1 MSAKPSSRPTDGSS
15 PQTLSDIVS
24 VTYLNRDNCSFTEKN
39 GFLGLRA
46 TIDKRKVSLWEQHLC
61 EGESATGDTEELV
74 LDRIFLSRAFP
85 FEKPFEYISVFDKD
99 KHEVGFIR
107 SLTEDFDEAVCAR
120 LMRELEESYY
130 CPVIRRILSVKTQR
144 GISYWQVEC
153 DFGEASFAL
162 NDVYVDMRKLEGA
175 NGELRLLLT
184 DIHGN
189 RYEIPNANALDRQ
202 SYRRIELYL

>member
-1 MSAKPSSRPTDGSS
+1 MSKNSPSPR
-15 PQTLSDIVS
+15 TLSDIVS

-46 TIDKRKVSLWEQHLC
+46 TVDKRDVSLWEQHRR
-61 EGESATGDTEELV
+61 EDKPAAGDTEELV

-85 FEKPFEYISVFDKD
+85 FEKPFEYISVFDRD
-99 KHEVGFIR
+99 KHEIGFIR
-107 SLTEDFDEAVCAR
+107 SLTEDFDKAVCAR

-130 CPVIRRILSVKTQR
+130 CPLIRRILSVKTQH

-153 DFGEASFAL
+153 DFGEASFSL
-162 NDVYVDMRKLEGA
+162 RDVYVDMRKLEGK

-184 DIHGN
+184 DVYGN
-189 RYEIPNANALDRQ
+189 RYEIPDANALDRQ

>member
-1 MSAKPSSRPTDGSS
+1 MSTKPSSGLASPTV
-15 PQTLSDIVS
+15 QTLNDIVS

-46 TIDKRKVSLWEQHLC
+46 VVDKREALLWEQHLKTD
-61 EGESATGDTEELV
+61 EMVVGDKEELV

-107 SLTEDFDEAVCAR
+107 SLAEDFDESVCER
-120 LMRELEESYY
+120 LMRELEETYY
-130 CPVIRRILSVKTQR
+130 CPIIRRILSVKTQR

-153 DFGEASFAL
+153 DFGETSFSL
-162 NDVYVDMRKLEGA
+162 HDVYADMRKIDGS
-175 NGELRLLLT
+175 NGELRLLIT
-184 DIHGN
+184 DVYGN

-202 SYRRIELYL
+202 SYRRIELFL

>member
-1 MSAKPSSRPTDGSS
+1 MSKSSPS

-46 TIDKRKVSLWEQHLC
+46 TIDRRDVSLWEQHRR
-61 EGESATGDTEELV
+61 EDKPAAGEPEELV

-99 KHEVGFIR
+99 KHEIGFIR

-153 DFGEASFAL
+153 DFGEASFSL
-162 NDVYVDMRKLEGA
+162 RDVYVDMRKLEGE

-184 DIHGN
+184 DVYGN
-189 RYEIPNANALDRQ
+189 RYEIPDANALDRQ

>member
-1 MSAKPSSRPTDGSS
+1 MSARSSS

-46 TIDKRKVSLWEQHLC
+46 TIAKRKVSLWEQHRH
-61 EGESATGDTEELV
+61 EAEPTTGDTEELI

-85 FEKPFEYISVFDKD
+85 FEKPFEYISVFDRD
-99 KHEVGFIR
+99 KHEIGFIR

-153 DFGEASFAL
+153 DFGEASFSL
-162 NDVYVDMRKLEGA
+162 RDVYVDMRKVEGK
-175 NGELRLLLT
+175 NGELRLILT
-184 DIHGN
+184 DVYGN
-189 RYEIPNANALDRQ
+189 RYEIPDANVLDRQ

>member
-1 MSAKPSSRPTDGSS
+1 MSTKPSSGLASPTV
-15 PQTLSDIVS
+15 QTLNDIVS

-46 TIDKRKVSLWEQHLC
+46 IVDKREALLWEQHLKTD
-61 EGESATGDTEELV
+61 EMVVGDKEELV

-107 SLTEDFDEAVCAR
+107 SLAEDFDESVCER
-120 LMRELEESYY
+120 LMRELEETYY
-130 CPVIRRILSVKTQR
+130 CPIIRRILSVKTQR

-153 DFGEASFAL
+153 DFGETSFSL
-162 NDVYVDMRKLEGA
+162 HDVYADMRKIDGS
-175 NGELRLLLT
+175 NGELRLLIT
-184 DIHGN
+184 DVYGN

-202 SYRRIELYL
+202 SYRRIELFL

>member
-1 MSAKPSSRPTDGSS
+1 MSAK
-15 PQTLSDIVS
+15 TLSDIVS

-46 TIDKRKVSLWEQHLC
+46 TIDKREVSLWEQHRH
-61 EGESATGDTEELV
+61 EDNTADGDTEEII

-85 FEKPFEYISVFDKD
+85 FEKPFEYISVFDGD
-99 KHEVGFIR
+99 KHEIGFIR

-130 CPVIRRILSVKTQR
+130 CPIIHRILSVKLQR

-153 DFGEASFAL
+153 DFGEASFSL
-162 NDVYVDMRKLEGA
+162 RDVYVDMRKIEGE

-184 DIHGN
+184 DVYGN
-189 RYEIPNANALDRQ
+189 RYEIPDANALDRQ

>member
-1 MSAKPSSRPTDGSS
+1 MSTGSSS

-24 VTYLNRDNCSFTEKN
+24 VTYLNRENCSFTEKN

-46 TIDKRKVSLWEQHLC
+46 IIDKRKVSLWELHRH
-61 EGESATGDTEELV
+61 EGKSAAGDTEELV

-85 FEKPFEYISVFDKD
+85 FEKPFEYISVFDQD
-99 KHEVGFIR
+99 RNEIGFIR
-107 SLTEDFDEAVCAR
+107 SLAEDFDEVDCAR

-153 DFGEASFAL
+153 DFGEASFSL
-162 NDVYVDMRKLEGA
+162 RDVYVDMRKIEGEK
-175 NGELRLLLT
+175 GELRLILT
-184 DIHGN
+184 DVYGN
-189 RYEIPNANALDRQ
+189 RYEIPDANALDRQ

>member
-1 MSAKPSSRPTDGSS
+1 MSAKASS
-15 PQTLSDIVS
+15 PRTLSDIVS

-39 GFLGLRA
+39 GFLGLCA
-46 TIDKRKVSLWEQHLC
+46 TIDKRNVSLWEQHRH
-61 EGESATGDTEELV
+61 EENPAVGDTEKVV

-99 KHEVGFIR
+99 KHEIGFIR

-153 DFGEASFAL
+153 DFGESSFSL
-162 NDVYVDMRKLEGA
+162 RDVYVDMRKLEGE

-184 DIHGN
+184 DVYGN
-189 RYEIPNANALDRQ
+189 RYEIPDANALDRQ

>member
-1 MSAKPSSRPTDGSS
+1 MPEKQA

-24 VTYLNRDNCSFTEKN
+24 VTYLTRDNCTFTEKN

-46 TIDKRKVSLWEQHLC
+46 TVDKRQASLWEQQS
-61 EGESATGDTEELV
+61 EAQPESDELV

-85 FEKPFEYISVFDKD
+85 FDKPFEYISVLDGD
-99 KHEVGFIR
+99 GREVGCIR
-107 SLTEDFDEAVCAR
+107 SLDEDFDQAVTDR
-120 LMRELEESYY
+120 LKRELEEAYY

-144 GISYWQVEC
+144 GVSHWQVEC
-153 DFGEASFAL
+153 DFGETSFSLRDA
-162 NDVYVDMRKLEGA
+162 YADMRKLEEQ
-175 NGELRLLLT
+175 NGGERLLIT

-189 RYEIPNANALDRQ
+189 RYEIPDTRALDRQ

>member
-1 MSAKPSSRPTDGSS
+1 MSAK
-15 PQTLSDIVS
+15 TLSDIVS
-24 VTYLNRDNCSFTEKN
+24 VTYLNRNNCSFTEKN

-46 TIDKRKVSLWEQHLC
+46 TIDKRHVSLWEQHRL
-61 EGESATGDTEELV
+61 ENESTAGDTEEIV

-85 FEKPFEYISVFDKD
+85 FEKPFEYISVFDRD

-107 SLTEDFDEAVCAR
+107 SLAEDFDKADCER

-130 CPVIRRILSVKTQR
+130 CPVIRRILSVKSQR

-153 DFGEASFAL
+153 DFGEASFSL
-162 NDVYVDMRKLEGA
+162 RDVYVDMRKIEGP

-184 DIHGN
+184 DVYGN
-189 RYEIPNANALDRQ
+189 RYEIPDANALDRQ

>member
-1 MSAKPSSRPTDGSS
+1 MSAKPSS

-46 TIDKRKVSLWEQHLC
+46 TIAKRDVSLWEQHQS
-61 EGESATGDTEELV
+61 ENEPTAGDTEEVV
-74 LDRIFLSRAFP
+74 LDRLFLSRAFP

-99 KHEVGFIR
+99 KHEIGFIR
-107 SLTEDFDEAVCAR
+107 SLTEDFDEDVCAR

-130 CPVIRRILSVKTQR
+130 CPVIRRILSVKSQR

-153 DFGEASFAL
+153 DFGETSFSL
-162 NDVYVDMRKLEGA
+162 RDVYVDMRKLEGK
-175 NGELRLLLT
+175 NGELRLLIT
-184 DIHGN
+184 DVYGN
-189 RYEIPNANALDRQ
+189 RYEIPDANALDRQ
-202 SYRRIELYL
+202 SYRKIELYL

>member
-1 MSAKPSSRPTDGSS
+1 MSAKRSS

-46 TIDKRKVSLWEQHLC
+46 TIDKRKVSLWEQHRH
-61 EGESATGDTEELV
+61 EDKSTAGDTEELV

-85 FEKPFEYISVFDKD
+85 FEKPFEYISVFDGN
-99 KHEVGFIR
+99 KHEIGFIR
-107 SLTEDFDEAVCAR
+107 SLTEDFDKADCER

-130 CPVIRRILSVKTQR
+130 CPVIRRILSVKSQR

-153 DFGEASFAL
+153 DFGESSFSL
-162 NDVYVDMRKLEGA
+162 RDVYVDMRKIEGK

-184 DIHGN
+184 DVYGN
-189 RYEIPNANALDRQ
+189 RYEIPDANALDRQ